1 MVKKVLLSLLI
12 LALMLIGFGCVN
24 KSNNQT
30 VKIGF
35 QVIPNTE
42 AIAKANGWHEET
54 IKDMKVEWLSFDSGR
69 DVNTALASGSI
80 DIGLL
85 GSTLVAN
92 GLSKGIDYEVIWIA
106 DVIGAN
112 EALAVKDNA
121 GIKAIE
127 DLKGKKIAVTFGST
141 TQYTLLGAL
150 KVNGVEANEVQI
162 IDMQPPDMLAA
173 WQQGAIDGGYVWHP
187 TLQKMIDDNGTVLLD
202 SGDLVDKGIITADVI
217 VVRKQFAKEHPDV
230 VEDYIVSQIRAAK
243 VYRDDP
249 KTAIESVAKE
259 FNLSIQETETM
270 MKELIWLSGEEHLS
284 DQYFGTSQ
292 TTGQFS
298 KVLEDTADFLRN
310 QGLIDDSPTTTTFE
324 KAVNPS
330 FIEKAMEK

>member
-1 MVKKVLLSLLI
+1 MIKKIFLSVLTLV
-12 LALMLIGFGCVN
+12 LMMIGFGCAN

-42 AIAKANGWHEET
+42 AIAKANGWHEEA
-54 IKDMKVEWLSFDSGR
+54 IEDMKVEWLQFDSGR

-92 GLSKGIDYEVIWIA
+92 GLSKGIEYEVIWIA

-112 EALAVKDNA
+112 EALAIKNDT
-121 GIKAIE
+121 GIKSVQ

-150 KVNGVEANEVQI
+150 KVNGIEPNEVEI

-173 WQQGAIDGGYVWHP
+173 WQRGAIDGGYVWHP

-217 VVRKQFAKEHPDV
+217 VVRKQFAKEHPKV
-230 VEDYIVSQIRAAK
+230 VEDYIASQIRATNFYLEKPREA
-243 VYRDDP
+243 V
-249 KTAIESVAKE
+249 ESVAKE
-259 FNLSIQETETM
+259 FNLSFDETETM
-270 MKELIWLSGEEHLS
+270 MKELIWLTGEDHLS
-284 DQYFGTSQ
+284 NQYFGTPQSI
-292 TTGQFS
+292 GHFS
-298 KVLEDTADFLRN
+298 NVLEDTANFLMN
-310 QGLIDDSPTTTTFE
+310 QGLIEDSPNTKTFE
-324 KAVNPS
+324 DAVNPS
-330 FIEKAMEK
+330 FIEKAMNE